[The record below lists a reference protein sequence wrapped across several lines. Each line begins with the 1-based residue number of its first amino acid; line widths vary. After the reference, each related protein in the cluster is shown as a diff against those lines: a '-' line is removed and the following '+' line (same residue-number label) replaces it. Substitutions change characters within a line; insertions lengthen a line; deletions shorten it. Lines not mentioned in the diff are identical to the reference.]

1 MFSQPLTSAIAEAEE
16 LVADAPH
23 IETEADLLEGLQYLA
38 GCVAACNTW
47 CSTTTVITRCL
58 LSGTGPFTK
67 MGLDNPDTLYFGCRV
82 QPTTTTSVTGGRGTT
97 TDLSFQLLGG
107 EYTDDNVPASQ
118 AAFDDREL
126 EIAADG
132 SFQWQVRPTSPGQL
146 VIREVYGDWS
156 ARAARCP
163 FPDSDTAGTAPPPL
177 TRAAIEK
184 RYATAGKQLVNRI
197 KTWLQF
203 PQWFYLDIPVNTMVA
218 PRLTPGGLATQ
229 YSSVGHFD
237 LRPDQALIITLP
249 VTDAPYLGFQLGSL
263 WYISL
268 DYINHQTSLNNTQA
282 QADPDGKVRI
292 VVADQNPGVTN
303 WVETLGHRRG
313 FLQFRWQRVSRQLT
327 EADGPSVELVDFDA
341 SRPSCRTST
350 TIRFPTT
357 TGVRESRC
365 ANNKLRPGCWGDDV
379 RIAREQGRRDQRRR
393 PGARYHA
400 GAPVCAGRRRPGAGG
415 ANGGAAWKDVA
426 KQVNDAGRK
435 ALAVR
440 ADITDDDEVPPSS
453 RPTIATLRQGRRVD
467 QQRVPGAVDEA
478 VGRHQFSAHPRR
490 DRAQRARRLAA
501 HPGLHAGA
509 GAVARID
516 RQRQLDGVA
525 ALPGQIRRLQDGQVD
540 AAVDVAVVGHR
551 ARARRASAS
560 IPLPPAIS
568 GATRLQAYFEHQAG
582 KYGTTVDQIYAATAA
597 NSDLK
602 RLPTEDEV
610 ASAILFLASDLSSG
624 ITGQTLDV
632 NCGEYHT

>member
-1 MFSQPLTSAIAEAEE
+1 VSSPLVSKPLVSAIAEAEE
-16 LVADAPH
+16 LVAAAPH

-38 GCVAACNTW
+38 GCVAGCTHM
-47 CSTTTVITRCL
+47 VFDYERDHPML

-82 QPTTTTSVTGGRGTT
+82 QPDHDYLVTGIRGTT

-156 ARAARCP
+156 AQRGTLAISRL
-163 FPDSDTAGTAPPPL
+163 DTAGTAPPPL
-177 TRAAIEK
+177 TRTAIEK
-184 RYATAGKQLVNRI
+184 RYATAGKQLVNRV

-237 LRPDQALIITLP
+237 LRPDQALVITIP
-249 VTDAPYLGFQLGSL
+249 VSDAPYLGFQLGSM

-313 FLQFRWQRVSRQLT
+313 FLQFRWQRVSRQLA
-327 EADGPSVELVDFDA
+327 EADGPTVELVDVDA
-341 SRPSCRTST
+341 VPASLPH
-350 TIRFPTT
+350 F
-357 TGVRESRC
+357 EH
-365 ANNKLRPGCWGDDV
+365 NKISEDDWRA
-379 RIAREQGRRDQRRR
+379 RIA
-393 PGARYHA
+393 
-400 GAPVCAGRRRPGAGG
+400 
-415 ANGGAAWKDVA
+415 
-426 KQVNDAGRK
+426 
-435 ALAVR
+435 L
-440 ADITDDDEVPPSS
+440 
-453 RPTIATLRQGRRVD
+453 
-467 QQRVPGAVDEA
+467 
-478 VGRHQFSAHPRR
+478 
-490 DRAQRARRLAA
+490 
-501 HPGLHAGA
+501 
-509 GAVARID
+509 
-516 RQRQLDGVA
+516 RQRQIA
-525 ALPGQIRRLQDGQVD
+525 ARMLG
-540 AAVDVAVVGHR
+540 
-551 ARARRASAS
+551 
-560 IPLPPAIS
+560 
-568 GATRLQAYFEHQAG
+568 
-582 KYGTTVDQIYAATAA
+582 
-597 NSDLK
+597 
-602 RLPTEDEV
+602 
-610 ASAILFLASDLSSG
+610 
-624 ITGQTLDV
+624 
-632 NCGEYHT
+632 

>member
-1 MFSQPLTSAIAEAEE
+1 VSAPLFSEPLVSAIAEAEK
-16 LVADAPH
+16 LVAAAPH

-38 GCVAACNTW
+38 GCAAACTHM
-47 CSTTTVITRCL
+47 VFDYERDHPML

-82 QPTTTTSVTGGRGTT
+82 QPDHDYLVTGIRGST

-126 EIAADG
+126 EIAADR

-156 ARAARCP
+156 AQRGTLAIQRL
-163 FPDSDTAGTAPPPL
+163 DTAGTAPPAL

-203 PQWFYLDIPVNTMVA
+203 PQWFYLDIPVNTMAA

-229 YSSVGHFD
+229 YSSVGHFE

-249 VTDAPYLGFQLGSL
+249 VTDAPYLGFQLGSM

-282 QADPDGKVRI
+282 QADPDGKIRI

-327 EADGPSVELVDFDA
+327 EADGPGVELIDIDTVPAKLPYYQDNKISEDA
-341 SRPSCRTST
+341 WRT
-350 TIRFPTT
+350 
-357 TGVRESRC
+357 
-365 ANNKLRPGCWGDDV
+365 
-379 RIAREQGRRDQRRR
+379 RIA
-393 PGARYHA
+393 
-400 GAPVCAGRRRPGAGG
+400 
-415 ANGGAAWKDVA
+415 
-426 KQVNDAGRK
+426 
-435 ALAVR
+435 
-440 ADITDDDEVPPSS
+440 
-453 RPTIATLRQGRRVD
+453 
-467 QQRVPGAVDEA
+467 
-478 VGRHQFSAHPRR
+478 
-490 DRAQRARRLAA
+490 
-501 HPGLHAGA
+501 
-509 GAVARID
+509 
-516 RQRQLDGVA
+516 QRQLQIA
-525 ALPGQIRRLQDGQVD
+525 ARMLG
-540 AAVDVAVVGHR
+540 
-551 ARARRASAS
+551 
-560 IPLPPAIS
+560 
-568 GATRLQAYFEHQAG
+568 
-582 KYGTTVDQIYAATAA
+582 
-597 NSDLK
+597 
-602 RLPTEDEV
+602 
-610 ASAILFLASDLSSG
+610 
-624 ITGQTLDV
+624 
-632 NCGEYHT
+632 